1 MRGTSSQ
8 LRIFSMIMQE
18 PFPQAAVV
26 LLRHPGLRLV
36 RGHGALLPH
45 DGFPPSLRL
54 LSRKR
59 LISFK
64 TLAFQNDF

>member
-45 DGFPPSLRL
+45 DGFPPPLRVL
-54 LSRKR
+54 NVLPH
-59 LISFK
+59 
-64 TLAFQNDF
+64 N